1 MSISRR
7 NFNQLLLTSGM
18 SAVVPAGL
26 AEPPQTAVSDLS
38 AKRPTIF
45 AHPGMLQSAGDLRR
59 MRDGVHARKQPLY
72 SGFEKLRDDP
82 HSQLSYQPAG
92 ASEEI
97 GRNPNVRFGMF
108 DSDCNA
114 AYQCALMG
122 HITGDP
128 AYFHLS
134 ARIVDD
140 WATTLKRITGADAVL
155 CAGLGGF
162 KIANAAELLRWS
174 PAGWPP
180 ENAERFGRMLRDVVL
195 PVLFNFAPFANGN
208 WDTAALK
215 TMMAI
220 AIYTNDREL
229 FERALVYYNHGCGDG
244 NIANYIYANGQC
256 QESGRDQQHTQLGIA
271 HMGDCCEMAWHQGL
285 DLYSVLDNRLLLG
298 FEYTSRYILGE
309 DVPFTPDEDRTGKY
323 KHSAISPRSA
333 LRNNFEQVYN
343 HYTKRRGLPAPW
355 TAKAAEKVRPE
366 GPGFQADATG
376 FGTVLYTRE
385 PGPDTS
391 EAAAMARVAGLYI
404 MCNPDI
410 EVQWV
415 PLAAASSYAVIR
427 TDESRKASVRI
438 PVKSGR
444 SNFEDTS
451 AQLGH
456 PYSYR
461 VTASNTHGLSLA
473 SSAVAGLPQGWATA
487 NLGAQPL
494 QGSAFFD
501 GTAWRIDAA
510 GASTSSLA
518 DSGAFFVHTA
528 VLNHGSVT
536 ARLSPLFASQALHAG
551 IGLFSELKID
561 APSAL
566 LLLEPNTVSTTEH
579 VGWVLRHYVRD
590 ASGVAAVAREQH
602 LAEPAIRYGRVQVA
616 LWFRLEEN
624 SGVARA
630 SYSLDGSNW
639 TTIGTGP
646 TLTGSL
652 RGGLLLNSGL
662 GAIPTEILFDHV
674 TVSGATSASAP
685 S

>member
-1 MSISRR
+1 MLPKSGAQ
-7 NFNQLLLTSGM
+7 NQRTGAQ
-18 SAVVPAGL
+18 AV
-26 AEPPQTAVSDLS
+26 
-38 AKRPTIF
+38 F

-59 MRDGVHARKQPLY
+59 MREGVRSRKETLY

-128 AYFHLS
+128 AYFHLC

-174 PAGWPP
+174 PAGWPQ
-180 ENAERFGRMLRDVVL
+180 ENAERFGRMLSEVVL

-220 AIYTNDREL
+220 AIFTDDREL

-285 DLYSVLDNRLLLG
+285 DLYGVLDNRLLLG
-298 FEYTSRYILGE
+298 FEYTARYILGE

-323 KHSAISPRSA
+323 KRSVIAPRSA
-333 LRNNFEQVYN
+333 PRNNFEQVYN

-376 FGTVLYTRE
+376 FGTLLYTRE

-391 EAAAMARVAGLYI
+391 EAAAVARVAGLYI
-404 MCNPDI
+404 TSIPGV

-415 PLAAASSYAVIR
+415 PLAAAASYAVIR
-427 TDESRKASVRI
+427 TDLSAKSSVRI
-438 PVKSGR
+438 PVKPGR
-444 SNFEDTS
+444 NDFVDTS
-451 AQLGH
+451 ARLSH

-461 VTASNTHGLSLA
+461 VTANNARGLSLA
-473 SSAVAGLPQGWATA
+473 SPAIAGLPQGWSTAT
-487 NLGAQPL
+487 LGTEPP

-501 GTAWRIDAA
+501 SAAWRINAGGAA
-510 GASTSSLA
+510 TSAA
-518 DSGAFFVHTA
+518 DGGAFFVHTA
-528 VLNHGSVT
+528 VSNQGSVT

-590 ASGVAAVAREQH
+590 ASGVALVAGEQR
-602 LAEPAIRYGRVQVA
+602 LAEPVVRYGRVEVP
-616 LWFRLEEN
+616 LWLRLEGE
-624 SGVARA
+624 SGVTRA

-639 TTIGTGP
+639 TTIGTGQA
-646 TLTGSL
+646 LTGSL
-652 RGGLLLNSGL
+652 RGGLWLNSGL
-662 GAIPTEILFDHV
+662 GAITAEILFDHV
-674 TVSGATSASAP
+674 TVADARSSTAP
-685 S
+685 R